1 MNVVKDKDES
11 VKKLKDE
18 YIIRDEAERV
28 RKVKDEYC

>member
-11 VKKLKDE
+11 VIKLKDE